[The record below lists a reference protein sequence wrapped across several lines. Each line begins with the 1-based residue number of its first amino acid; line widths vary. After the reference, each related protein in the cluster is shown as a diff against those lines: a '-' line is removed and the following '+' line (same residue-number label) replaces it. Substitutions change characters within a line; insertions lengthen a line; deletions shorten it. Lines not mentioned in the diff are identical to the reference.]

1 VCDQGSSL
9 VRLFK
14 VLENDEEWE
23 GEQIFADS
31 NTDSDSSTEKSDSDD
46 EVFTI
51 NSVDDELKGIFKEL
65 RTLSFDDKFAK
76 SDDEII
82 DSNEHETILNDD
94 ETQNEEVENESQ
106 FVINLGIYTFVFNVK
121 ISSSLI
127 L

>member
-23 GEQIFADS
+23 WEQIFADS

-51 NSVDDELKGIFKEL
+51 NSVDDE
-65 RTLSFDDKFAK
+65 
-76 SDDEII
+76 
-82 DSNEHETILNDD
+82 
-94 ETQNEEVENESQ
+94 
-106 FVINLGIYTFVFNVK
+106 
-121 ISSSLI
+121 
-127 L
+127 